1 MRERLMAENRQKYQ
15 KVKKVGIMNSH
26 TFEMRNICDWNIV
39 RNVTHAIGKYH
50 ENKLENIV
58 RNKFHQNYC
67 NRQT

>member
-39 RNVTHAIGKYH
+39 RNVTHMR
-50 ENKLENIV
+50 LESIMKINLKIL
-58 RNKFHQNYC
+58 
-67 NRQT
+67 